1 MYYQQILSAL
11 SPLVNDFESLPDNI
25 RDNLCVTIGRLCLV
39 IPQEMTPTLQVS
51 YPDIC
56 EAIAT
61 LEYILDFCGK
71 SIM

>member
-39 IPQEMTPTLQVS
+39 IPPTLQVS

-56 EAIAT
+56 EAIAA